1 MQYLSQEYNQYHSV
15 GVFEGEKSKN
25 HIYFIQIW
33 HLDMLLTSSWRHFC
47 HLTSNL
53 LTKFLKSV
61 IITTG
66 KQSIPF
72 FSVFWAR
79 EIQKSYLLHLN
90 MASWRVIDVIV
101 TSSWRHFCHLTS
113 NLLTK
118 FLKSEIIIIEK
129 QIIPLFRCL
138 WEREIP
144 KSYLLHKEMANW

>member
-1 MQYLSQEYNQYHSV
+1 MQYLSQEYNQYHFV

-72 FSVFWAR
+72 FSVFLSAR
-79 EIQKSYLLHLN
+79 NPKIIFTSFKYGILTCY
-90 MASWRVIDVIV
+90 WRHRDVIV
-101 TSSWRHFCHLTS
+101 ASFLSFDV
-113 NLLTK
+113 K
-118 FLKSEIIIIEK
+118 FADK
-129 QIIPLFRCL
+129 
-138 WEREIP
+138 IP
-144 KSYLLHKEMANW
+144 KIYNNYHRRTINTTF